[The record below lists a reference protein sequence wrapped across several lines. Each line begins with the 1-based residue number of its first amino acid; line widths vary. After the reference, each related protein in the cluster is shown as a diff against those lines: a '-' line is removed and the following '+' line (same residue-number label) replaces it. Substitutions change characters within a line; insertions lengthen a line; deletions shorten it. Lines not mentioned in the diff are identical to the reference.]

1 MDECNVN
8 DNIMSESDCTSV
20 SNADDTSSSESESDS
35 ESSSV
40 ILEPARILKHQLDL
54 PKGLCDNVN
63 IFNEFFSLDTWNNL
77 PEPIKD
83 HLVNFLPNFSTDP
96 LTNRHEQDATI
107 EQFFNNGIHR
117 FGASPLRD
125 FQKNLEEGNF
135 QPDISRLRSNIQ
147 KSLRREQKF
156 QECEHL
162 SRLAKSLVVSRERLL
177 KAAYDSPCGATLK
190 VERVFHGTNKLSTS
204 AAAMR
209 AKKRYF
215 QDITTISEDVGL
227 NPSLSDDENY
237 PEGPPAQLS
246 RKQRRHLSGIQVSS
260 VYELV
265 SKVKQFIKISVSVGR
280 SCESWC

>member
-1 MDECNVN
+1 
-8 DNIMSESDCTSV
+8 MSDTDCSTA
-20 SNADDTSSSESESDS
+20 SNADSSSSDSDSNS
-35 ESSSV
+35 ESSHV
-40 ILEPARILKHQLDL
+40 VLERARILKQHLDL
-54 PKGLCDNVN
+54 PKGLCDDVN

-83 HLVNFLPNFSTDP
+83 HLVNFLPKFSADP
-96 LTNRHEQDATI
+96 LINRHEQDATI
-107 EQFFNNGIHR
+107 IEFFNNGIER
-117 FGASPLRD
+117 FGASPLSD
-125 FQKNLEEGNF
+125 FQKDLEDGNF

-162 SRLAKSLVVSRERLL
+162 SRLAQSLVLSRDRLL
-177 KAAYDSPCGATLK
+177 KAAYDSPYGATLK
-190 VERVFHGTNKLSTS
+190 VERVLQGTNKLSTS

-227 NPSLSDDENY
+227 DSVLSDDENY

-246 RKQRRHLSGIQVSS
+246 RKQRRHLSGIQVSQTKKFDF
-260 VYELV
+260 YESLMFYLFLGWSSKSRCRITNFRHV
-265 SKVKQFIKISVSVGR
+265 SITR
-280 SCESWC
+280 W

>member
-1 MDECNVN
+1 MECVINEK
-8 DNIMSESDCTSV
+8 MSESECSSASD
-20 SNADDTSSSESESDS
+20 ADTSSSDSNS
-35 ESSSV
+35 ESSNV
-40 ILEPARILKHQLDL
+40 ILEPARILKKHLEL

-96 LTNRHEQDATI
+96 LVNRQEQDATI
-107 EQFFNNGIHR
+107 KQFFNNEIQR

-156 QECEHL
+156 QECEYL
-162 SRLAKSLVVSRERLL
+162 SRLAKSLVISRERLL
-177 KAAYDSPCGATLK
+177 QAAYDSPYGTTVK
-190 VERVFHGTNKLSTS
+190 VERVIHGPNKLSTS

-215 QDITTISEDVGL
+215 QEISTISEDVGL
-227 NPSLSDDENY
+227 NPALSDDENY

-260 VYELV
+260 
-265 SKVKQFIKISVSVGR
+265 I
-280 SCESWC
+280 

>member
-8 DNIMSESDCTSV
+8 IMSESECSSA
-20 SNADDTSSSESESDS
+20 SNAETSSSDSDSNS
-35 ESSSV
+35 ESSNV
-40 ILEPARILKHQLDL
+40 ILEPARILKQHLEL

-83 HLVNFLPNFSTDP
+83 HLVSFLPNFSTDP
-96 LTNRHEQDATI
+96 LVNRQEQDATI
-107 EQFFNNGIHR
+107 KKFFGNDIRR
-117 FGASPLRD
+117 FGASPLRV
-125 FQKNLEEGNF
+125 FQKHLEDGNF

-147 KSLRREQKF
+147 KSQRREQKF

-162 SRLAKSLVVSRERLL
+162 SRLAKSLVLSKDRLL
-177 KAAYDSPCGATLK
+177 KAAYESPPGTMLK
-190 VERVFHGTNKLSTS
+190 PERVFHGTSKLSSS

-215 QDITTISEDVGL
+215 QDISVISEDVGL
-227 NPSLSDDENY
+227 DATMSDDENY

-246 RKQRRHLSGIQVSS
+246 RKQRRHLSGIQVSLTTSMKS
-260 VYELV
+260 VYHAKFGHKLQNHLV
-265 SKVKQFIKISVSVGR
+265 
-280 SCESWC
+280 

>member
-1 MDECNVN
+1 MDERNAN
-8 DNIMSESDCTSV
+8 DNIMSESECSSV
-20 SNADDTSSSESESDS
+20 SNASSSDS
-35 ESSSV
+35 ESNSESSNV
-40 ILEPARILKHQLDL
+40 VLEPARILKQHLDL

-83 HLVNFLPNFSTDP
+83 HLVNFLPNFSPDP
-96 LTNRHEQDATI
+96 LINRHEQNTTI
-107 EQFFNNGIHR
+107 EQFFKHEIHR
-117 FGASPLRD
+117 FDASPLRD

-156 QECEHL
+156 QECEYL
-162 SRLAKSLVVSRERLL
+162 SRLAKSLALSRERLL

-227 NPSLSDDENY
+227 NPTLSDDENY

-246 RKQRRHLSGIQVSS
+246 RKQRRHLSGIQVSLM
-260 VYELV
+260 VEIAV
-265 SKVKQFIKISVSVGR
+265 EGKIILS
-280 SCESWC
+280 